1 MNNKLLSL
9 LGLMRRAGKL
19 SLGFDAAADSAESG
33 NSCLILTT
41 ADISPKTLKE
51 LNYKINNKTDVI
63 ALNCLNCN
71 QDDMQHA
78 IGKAVKIISI
88 NDKGFAQKARLLME
102 TDNGEE

>member
-33 NSCLILTT
+33 ISRLILPT

-51 LNYKINNKTDVI
+51 LNYKINNRTDVI
-63 ALNCLNCN
+63 AIDCD
-71 QDDMQHA
+71 QDNMQKA

-88 NDKGFAQKARLLME
+88 NDKGFAQKAKLLME
-102 TDNGEE
+102 TDHGEE

>member
-19 SLGFDAAADSAESG
+19 SLGFDAAADSVESG
-33 NSCLILTT
+33 ISRLILTT
-41 ADISPKTLKE
+41 ADISTKTLKE
-51 LNYKINNKTDVI
+51 LNYKINNKTDVL
-63 ALNCLNCN
+63 ALDCR
-71 QDDMQHA
+71 QDDMQRA

>member
-33 NSCLILTT
+33 ISRLILTT

-51 LNYKINNKTDVI
+51 LNYKINTQIEVI
-63 ALNCLNCN
+63 ALNGDALEL
-71 QDDMQHA
+71 QRA

-88 NDKGFAQKARLLME
+88 NDKGFAQKAKLLME
-102 TDNGEE
+102 TNNGEE

>member
-19 SLGFDAAADSAESG
+19 SLGFDAAADSVEKG
-33 NSCLILTT
+33 TSCLILTT

-51 LNYKINNKTDVI
+51 LNYKINNKTDII
-63 ALNCLNCN
+63 ALGCH
-71 QDDMQHA
+71 QDDMQRA

>member
-19 SLGFDAAADSAESG
+19 SLGFDAAAESAESG
-33 NSCLILTT
+33 VSCLILTT

-51 LNYKINNKTDVI
+51 LNYKINNKIDVM
-63 ALNCLNCN
+63 ALRCN
-71 QDDMQHA
+71 QDDMQRA

>member
-19 SLGFDAAADSAESG
+19 SLGFDAAAESAEAG

-51 LNYKINNKTDVI
+51 LNYKINNTTDVV
-63 ALNCLNCN
+63 ALRCD
-71 QDDMQHA
+71 QEEMQRA

>member
-19 SLGFDAAADSAESG
+19 SLGFDAAAESAETG
-33 NSCLILTT
+33 VSCLILTT

-63 ALNCLNCN
+63 AIRCN

>member
-1 MNNKLLSL
+1 MNKELLLL

-19 SLGFDAAADSAESG
+19 SLGFDAAAESAESG
-33 NSCLILTT
+33 ESCMILTT

-51 LNYKINNKTDVI
+51 LNYKINHKTDVVPI
-63 ALNCLNCN
+63 ACS
-71 QDDMQHA
+71 QDELGGA
-78 IGKAVKIISI
+78 IGKSVKIISI

>member
-19 SLGFDAAADSAESG
+19 SLGFDAAAESAEAG
-33 NSCLILTT
+33 KSCLILTT

-63 ALNCLNCN
+63 ALNCN
-71 QDDMQHA
+71 QDDIQHA
-78 IGKAVKIISI
+78 VGKAVKIISI
-88 NDKGFAQKARLLME
+88 NDKGFAQKAKLLME
-102 TDNGEE
+102 TNNGEE

>member
-19 SLGFDAAADSAESG
+19 SLGFDAAAESAEAG

-51 LNYKINNKTDVI
+51 LNYKINNKTDVL
-63 ALNCLNCN
+63 ALDCR
-71 QDDMQHA
+71 QDDMQRA

>member
-19 SLGFDAAADSAESG
+19 SLGFDAAAESAESG

-63 ALNCLNCN
+63 ALNCN
-71 QDDMQHA
+71 QDDIQHA
-78 IGKAVKIISI
+78 VGKAVKIISI
-88 NDKGFAQKARLLME
+88 NDKGFAQKAKLLME
-102 TDNGEE
+102 TNNGEE

>member
-19 SLGFDAAADSAESG
+19 SLGFDAAAESAETG
-33 NSCLILTT
+33 VSCLILTT

-63 ALNCLNCN
+63 AIRCN

-88 NDKGFAQKARLLME
+88 NDIGFAQKARLLME

>member
-19 SLGFDAAADSAESG
+19 SLGFDAAADSAECG
-33 NSCLILTT
+33 TSCLILTT

-63 ALNCLNCN
+63 ALNCN
-71 QDDMQHA
+71 QDDIQHA
-78 IGKAVKIISI
+78 VGKAVKIISI
-88 NDKGFAQKARLLME
+88 NDKGFAQKAKLLME
-102 TDNGEE
+102 TNNGEE

>member
-19 SLGFDAAADSAESG
+19 SLGFDAAAESVEAG

-63 ALNCLNCN
+63 AIRCN

-88 NDKGFAQKARLLME
+88 NDIGFAQKARLLME

>member
-19 SLGFDAAADSAESG
+19 SLGFDAAAESVEAG

-63 ALNCLNCN
+63 ALNCN
-71 QDDMQHA
+71 QDDIQHA
-78 IGKAVKIISI
+78 VGKAVKIISI
-88 NDKGFAQKARLLME
+88 NDKGFAQKAKLLME
-102 TDNGEE
+102 TNNGEE

>member
-19 SLGFDAAADSAESG
+19 SLGFDAAAESAETG
-33 NSCLILTT
+33 VSCLILTT

-63 ALNCLNCN
+63 ALSCD
-71 QDDMQHA
+71 QEDIRRA

-88 NDKGFAQKARLLME
+88 NDQGFAQKARLLME

>member
-19 SLGFDAAADSAESG
+19 SLGFDAVAESVNSG
-33 NSCLILTT
+33 ASCLILTT

-51 LNYKINNKTDVI
+51 LNYKINNRTDVI
-63 ALNCLNCN
+63 AIDCD
-71 QDDMQHA
+71 QDNMQKA

-88 NDKGFAQKARLLME
+88 NDKGFAQKAKLLME
-102 TDNGEE
+102 TDHGEE

>member
-19 SLGFDAAADSAESG
+19 SLGFDAAAESAEAG

-63 ALNCLNCN
+63 ALNCN
-71 QDDMQHA
+71 QDDIQHA
-78 IGKAVKIISI
+78 VGKAVKIISI
-88 NDKGFAQKARLLME
+88 NDKGFAQKAKLLME
-102 TDNGEE
+102 TNNGEE

>member
-19 SLGFDAAADSAESG
+19 SLGFDAAADSVNAGTSW
-33 NSCLILTT
+33 LILTT

-51 LNYKINNKTDVI
+51 LNYKINNRTDVI
-63 ALNCLNCN
+63 AVDCD
-71 QDDMQHA
+71 QDDMQQF

-102 TDNGEE
+102 TDHGEE

>member
-1 MNNKLLSL
+1 MNKQLLSL

-19 SLGFDAAADSAESG
+19 SLGFDAAAESAESG
-33 NSCLILTT
+33 ESCMILTT

-63 ALNCLNCN
+63 ALNCN
-71 QDDMQHA
+71 QNDIQHA

-88 NDKGFAQKARLLME
+88 NDIGFAQKAKLLME
-102 TDNGEE
+102 KDYGEE

>member
-19 SLGFDAAADSAESG
+19 SLGFDAAAESAESG

-51 LNYKINNKTDVI
+51 LNYKINNTTDVV
-63 ALNCLNCN
+63 ALRCD
-71 QDDMQHA
+71 QEEMQRA

>member
-19 SLGFDAAADSAESG
+19 SLGFDAAAESVEAG

-51 LNYKINNKTDVI
+51 LNYKINNKTDVL
-63 ALNCLNCN
+63 ALNCH
-71 QDDMQHA
+71 QEDMQRA